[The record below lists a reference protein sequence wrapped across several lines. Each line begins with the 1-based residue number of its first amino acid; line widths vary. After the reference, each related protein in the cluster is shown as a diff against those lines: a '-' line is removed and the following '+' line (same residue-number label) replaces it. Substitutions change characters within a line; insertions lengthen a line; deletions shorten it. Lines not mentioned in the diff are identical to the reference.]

1 MSTSRRK
8 LGKAAAIQETQEEG
22 ESETPPAQ
30 HVDPVLDSQPID
42 SMLGQDLE
50 RREQLNQS
58 VSNVL
63 GASVQLTDNQF
74 QTLLARLTEQNLR
87 PSVPLTQE
95 PLNPQPI
102 DADNDPD
109 DPPSDS
115 SHGSFRLRSH
125 RQRDETRSTR
135 RSPKHEDP
143 EKLDDGVSPTY
154 ASWCILLEGKL
165 EANADWWATEQ
176 LRINYVFS
184 CTKGKAQ
191 EHLEPRMNRRSVNR
205 WTSVNEILD
214 HLDIIFRD
222 HFEKD
227 KAQDQYARLRQQ
239 DDEDFNDFHAKFA
252 RLTALGEISPDVW
265 RADLYRKL
273 NRTLQDKLITTEHQY
288 PLYAELVRECQRINV
303 RLVEYRQR
311 FPRTDLTQ
319 RRRPESTPPKLV
331 RPRSTSQHPPG
342 ILPAPRHV
350 NGPFRALPPARDSLT
365 PGPRLSPAPAIDPS
379 KATCFSCGEV
389 GHLAK
394 SCPNPRSTPKI
405 NEIDQ
410 DIKDSSDEANDIN
423 DEDDAD
429 SESEN

>member
-8 LGKAAAIQETQEEG
+8 LGKSAAIQETQEEG
-22 ESETPPAQ
+22 DSETPPAQ
-30 HVDPVLDSQPID
+30 RVEPVRDSQPID
-42 SMLGQDLE
+42 STLGQNLE
-50 RREQLNQS
+50 QRAQLS
-58 VSNVL
+58 KDISNVL
-63 GASVQLTDNQF
+63 GASVQLTDGQF
-74 QTLLARLTEQNLR
+74 QSLLARLTAQDLR
-87 PSVPLTQE
+87 PSILPTQE
-95 PLNPQPI
+95 PRTLQPI
-102 DADNDPD
+102 DPD

-115 SHGSFRLRSH
+115 SHGSYRPRPLGRH
-125 RQRDETRSTR
+125 NETRSTR

-143 EKLDDGVSPTY
+143 DKLDDGVSPTY

-191 EHLEPRMNRRSVNR
+191 EHLEPRMSRRSANR
-205 WTSVNEILD
+205 WTSVDQILD

-227 KAQDQYARLRQQ
+227 RAQDQYTRLIQQ
-239 DDEDFNDFHAKFA
+239 DNEDFNDFHAEFA

-273 NRTLQDKLITTEHQY
+273 NQTLQDRLIVTEHQY
-288 PLYAELVRECQRINV
+288 PSYAELVRECQRINV

-319 RRRPESTPPKLV
+319 RRRPESTPSKPV
-331 RPRSTSQHPPG
+331 RHGSTSQLPPG
-342 ILPAPRHV
+342 ILPAPRRA
-350 NGPFRALPPARDSLT
+350 NRPFRALPPARDSTT
-365 PGPRLSPAPAIDPS
+365 PGPRPSPAPAIDPS
-379 KATCFSCGEV
+379 KVTCFNCNEV
-389 GHLAK
+389 GHYANA
-394 SCPNPRSTPKI
+394 CPNPRATPRI

-410 DIKDSSDEANDIN
+410 DTKDPSDEANDI